1 VNYAS
6 SMLRAI
12 TMTVVTSW
20 VLLLPP
26 VGLSVQKAA
35 KAHLEISVTDV
46 TGGLVPGADIR
57 ISQASDAVQP
67 IFETNKDGQ
76 LRVDVAPG
84 SYDVSAVYPGFRQSK
99 QHIEVSGSEVRSVS
113 FKLLPGSCPPG
124 PCLTVTT
131 QREPSQPLLS
141 IQTPQLEAL
150 PAICKGQDF
159 TQTGVPLFSGDQ
171 AGVQYGISLSGTHFD
186 PYSVPLRVWV
196 DNESG
201 YDLTLGAC
209 SMFTDWNIDVW
220 EGTKRMVSRWEQR
233 DGKRWREGSPCAADP
248 IVNIKAHSCSAIS
261 KIDLAGWY
269 GFSSSVYSVVA
280 QSRHRGTSSKPP
292 GQSDRLVFQ
301 VVAP

>member
-1 VNYAS
+1 MYGTCLLGGRVNYSS

-12 TMTVVTSW
+12 TVTLMTSW

-26 VGLSVQKAA
+26 AGLSVKKVV

-46 TGGLVPGADIR
+46 TGGVVPGADIR

-67 IFETNKDGQ
+67 IFETNKHGQ

-84 SYDVSAVYPGFRQSK
+84 SYEVSAVYPGFRQSK

-141 IQTPQLEAL
+141 IQTPQFEAL

-159 TQTGVPLFSGDQ
+159 AQTGVPLFSGDQ
-171 AGVQYGISLSGTHFD
+171 VGVQYGISLSGTHFD

-201 YDLTLGAC
+201 HDLTLGAC

-233 DGKRWREGSPCAADP
+233 DGNRWRRG
-248 IVNIKAHSCSAIS
+248 
-261 KIDLAGWY
+261 
-269 GFSSSVYSVVA
+269 
-280 QSRHRGTSSKPP
+280 RRGTGETRDRERRDKPAHCR
-292 GQSDRLVFQ
+292 G
-301 VVAP
+301 